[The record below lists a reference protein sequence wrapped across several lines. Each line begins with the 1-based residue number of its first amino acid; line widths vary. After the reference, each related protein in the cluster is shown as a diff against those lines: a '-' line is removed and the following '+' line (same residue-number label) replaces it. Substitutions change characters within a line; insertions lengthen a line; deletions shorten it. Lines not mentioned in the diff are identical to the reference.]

1 MSRLDHKID
10 KWRLEE
16 QEAPTMQDL
25 GVESH
30 YEKVKC
36 PNCGSLQV
44 AEVVES
50 LPWYAYIHECDQCHY
65 MIMESEWEVAGD
77 VNIYVAGKI
86 TGLQYDEAKQGF
98 INAASELSK
107 MSGYST
113 IIPFENG
120 LPPESDWL
128 THMKADLKLLLDCD
142 AIYLLN
148 NWKDSKGARIEREL
162 ADKLGYVIIEQE

>member
-1 MSRLDHKID
+1 
-10 KWRLEE
+10 
-16 QEAPTMQDL
+16 MQDL

-107 MSGYST
+107 MSGYSP